1 MASTQN
7 KNTTSN
13 RLRFSFDYHST
24 GLKENQI
31 ARLEQCREAI
41 ANLGRRTTDQA
52 FDLGA
57 QLSEA
62 SELVPE
68 RTFGKW
74 VKACCGFSDRSARNY
89 VAVHKKLETYR
100 DRLKGIG
107 AAPTVLFEL
116 TKATPAQIDQAL
128 NIAAESGHLQ
138 VRDVKMIVQAER
150 PAQLKPQLDPFEI
163 GGIKGLNSLMQIKT
177 RNGLK
182 SFEKHVAE
190 IISEIEHSLKENV
203 KGKRIGK
210 DSLFECIKIQARYAD
225 AELCNLTLA
234 VAQNPS
240 LPVQIKQGR
249 HFPKTS
255 EWETVRQVL
264 EQLGIKERWPA
275 ANELVQWLP
284 NKVLPVLRWAIAKS
298 DPGVLQLKQ
307 MPKTL
312 LSTGSPSRGVETIAK
327 TKPYISN
334 DIHAFE
340 AALDN
345 AFTQA
350 SKAADIHTN

>member
-7 KNTTSN
+7 INTKSS
-13 RLRFSFDYHST
+13 RLPFSFDYHST
-24 GLKENQI
+24 GLEENQI

-41 ANLGRRTTDQA
+41 SNLGRRTTDQA

-57 QLSEA
+57 QLSDV

-100 DRLKGIG
+100 ERLTEIG

-128 NIAAESGHLQ
+128 NIAAASGHLQ
-138 VRDVKMIVQAER
+138 VKDVKKIVQIER
-150 PAQLKPQLDPFEI
+150 PEQPKPQFDPFEI
-163 GGIKGLNSLMQIKT
+163 GGIDGLNSLMQIKT

-190 IISEIEHSLKENV
+190 IISEIEDSLKENA

-210 DSLFECIKIQARYAD
+210 DSLFECIKTEARYAD
-225 AELCNLTLA
+225 AELCNLALA
-234 VAQNPS
+234 VAPNPAV
-240 LPVQIKQGR
+240 PVRIEQGR

-255 EWETVRQVL
+255 EWETVRQML
-264 EQLGIKERWPA
+264 EQLSVKERWPA
-275 ANELVQWLP
+275 ATELAQWFP
-284 NKVLPVLRWAIAKS
+284 NKVLPVLCWAIAKS
-298 DPGVLQLKQ
+298 NPGTLELKQ

-312 LSTGSPSRGVETIAK
+312 VGTGSASRGIETIAK
-327 TKPYISN
+327 TKPHISN
-334 DIHAFE
+334 DIQAFE
-340 AALDN
+340 AALDM
-345 AFTQA
+345 AFTQV